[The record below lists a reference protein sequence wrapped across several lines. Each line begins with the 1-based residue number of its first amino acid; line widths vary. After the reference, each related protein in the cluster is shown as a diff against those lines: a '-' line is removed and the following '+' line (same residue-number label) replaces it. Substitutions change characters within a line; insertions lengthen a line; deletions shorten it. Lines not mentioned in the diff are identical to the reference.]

1 MKLIT
6 IKNLKKYYGDRLLLD
21 IDKFELAEKDRVGIV
36 GENGVGKTTLLKI
49 IMGKVKADEGNI
61 NLTNSYSYISQN
73 EDDYEDCGNS
83 KVKSIF
89 KASDRY
95 EDYLSGG
102 EKVKIRVVNALSE
115 NKSLII
121 ADEPTSNLDRES
133 INILEEMFKKYKGAV
148 LLVSH
153 DRDFLDKICN
163 KIIEIDDGKLT
174 CFKGGYSDYLNQKEE
189 NIKVKKREYEK
200 YIHEKAR
207 LESVITEKE
216 VLRDRIHKAPKGMGK
231 SEAKTIKMGDQRG
244 KKNIENNIKSVEK
257 RIEHLEVKSSP
268 KEKEKIIIN
277 INEGTE
283 VSAKILIEIK
293 DFTLSVGDENLVED
307 ISFNIKN
314 GYKVAIIGENG
325 CGKTTLLNKIIA
337 NDVEGINISKSVK
350 IGYFDQSQN
359 ILEHEKTILENIKED
374 SKWDESFIRINLG
387 EFGFKNNSVNKK
399 VEELSGGERVKV
411 AICKIILSNNN
422 LLILDEPTN
431 YLDIKTME
439 ALEEALINT
448 NKTVI
453 VVSHDIRFLSN
464 VCNYII
470 EIKNNKITEF
480 EGKYADYMESL
491 NKNISTA
498 DKKHKDDELLLLEN
512 RLSEVITLLSIES
525 NDDNKKKL
533 DEEYFELMD
542 KIKKIK
548 AELE

>member
-1 MKLIT
+1 MRLIT

-21 IDKFELAEKDRVGIV
+21 IDKFELSEKDRVGVV

-49 IMGKVKADEGNI
+49 IMGESKADEGSV
-61 NLTNSYSYISQN
+61 NLTDSYSYISQN
-73 EDDYEDCGNS
+73 EDEYEECGNS

-89 KASDRY
+89 KAPDKY

-133 INILEEMFKKYKGAV
+133 INILEEMLKKYNGAI

-153 DRDFLDKICN
+153 DRNFLDNICN

-174 CFKGGYSDYLNQKEE
+174 YFKGGYSDYLNQKEE
-189 NIKVKKREYEK
+189 DTKVKKREYEK
-200 YIHEKAR
+200 YIHERSR
-207 LESVITEKE
+207 LESVIAEKE

-257 RIEHLEVKSSP
+257 RIEHLEVKILP
-268 KEKEKIIIN
+268 KEREKIIIN
-277 INEGTE
+277 INEGAE
-283 VSAKILIEIK
+283 VTAKNLIQIK
-293 DFTLSVGDENLVED
+293 DCTLSVGEKKLFDN
-307 ISFNIKN
+307 ITFNIKN
-314 GYKVAIIGENG
+314 GYKVAIIGKNG
-325 CGKTTLLNKIIA
+325 CGKTTLLNSIIA
-337 NDVEGINISKSVK
+337 NEVDGINISKSVK
-350 IGYFDQSQN
+350 IGYFDQNQN
-359 ILEHEKTILENIKED
+359 ILEYKKTILENVKED
-374 SKWDESFIRINLG
+374 SKWDESFIRINLS

-431 YLDIKTME
+431 YLDIKTIE

-470 EIKNNKITEF
+470 EIKDKKIIEF
-480 EGKYADYMESL
+480 EGKYDDYMERL
-491 NKNISTA
+491 NKNISSI
-498 DKKHKDDELLLLEN
+498 DKKHKDDDLLLLEN

-525 NDDNKKKL
+525 NDENKKKL
-533 DEEYFELMD
+533 DVEYFELMG

-548 AELE
+548 TKLE